1 MSIYGPRISLLL
13 IAGTLLLCPAGN
25 LGAGDAAPAPGTGDD
40 RHSRGQR

>member
-25 LGAGDAAPAPGTGDD
+25 LGAGDAAPAPGTGDG
-40 RHSRGQR
+40 RQGQSQH